1 MTSRGLRTLVLCASA
16 VLVIVSFSIPALA
29 AEPFAGEVLIARTYA
44 KETPEYCAQ
53 QYKECLAKCEAT
65 PTNRQNPTSMT
76 QCKAYCESVHSG
88 CGK

>member
-1 MTSRGLRTLVLCASA
+1 MKMSFLRMLVLGAIVASP
-16 VLVIVSFSIPALA
+16 LVAMSSPAL
-29 AEPFAGEVLIARTYA
+29 AEPFAGETLIAQTYA

-65 PTNRQNPTSMT
+65 PANQQNPTSMT

>member
-1 MTSRGLRTLVLCASA
+1 MKLRGLRTLVLGASA
-16 VLVIVSFSIPALA
+16 ALALAAICGPAL
-29 AEPFAGEVLIARTYA
+29 AEPFAGETLVARTYA

-65 PTNRQNPTSMT
+65 PENRQNQTSMT
-76 QCKAYCESVHSG
+76 QCKAYCQSVHSG